1 MDFHPPGKDPLEWWT
16 RLLEEVGDLV
26 AGAKLGLPAFFK
38 VGVDGI
44 SKLTRQF
51 GGDVYFLADFKL
63 ADIPVVVSE
72 EIRRLSALGFSGSII
87 HLFPMG
93 YEPVVEVARK
103 LEHQIFGVAYMSHR
117 GCRLFEESFQA
128 LLDYA
133 LALGVDGVIVSASRP
148 DKIREARRKL
158 GDKVLILSPG
168 IGAQCMSPGAA
179 IRAGADFE
187 IVGRAITLSPEP
199 RQAVIEI
206 AEAQRGVDR

>member
-1 MDFHPPGKDPLEWWT
+1 MKI
-16 RLLEEVGDLV
+16 
-26 AGAKLGLPAFFK
+26 GLPAFFK
-38 VGVDGI
+38 VGVNGI
-44 SKLTRQF
+44 LKLTRQF

-72 EIRRLSALGFSGSII
+72 EIRRLSALGFSGSIV

-103 LEHQIFGVAYMSHR
+103 LEHQIFGVAYMSHQ
-117 GCRLFEESFQA
+117 GCRLFEESFQT

-133 LALGVDGVIVSASRP
+133 LALGVDGVIVGASRP

-158 GDKVLILSPG
+158 GDKMLILSPG
-168 IGAQCMSPGAA
+168 IGAQGVIPGAA

-187 IVGRAITLSPEP
+187 IIGRAITLNPEP
-199 RQAVIEI
+199 RQAVIEM
-206 AEAQRGVDR
+206 AEAQRGVER